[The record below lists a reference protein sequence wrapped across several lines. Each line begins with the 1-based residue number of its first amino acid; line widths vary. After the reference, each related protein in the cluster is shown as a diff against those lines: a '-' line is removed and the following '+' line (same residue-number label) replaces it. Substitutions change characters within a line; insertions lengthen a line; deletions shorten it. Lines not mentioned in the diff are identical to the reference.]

1 MQQKDSGLALILE
14 ILPGLFGFL
23 GIGYMYAGYTTRG
36 ILRLVGWWII
46 LAIAFVISAA
56 TAPLGGI
63 GFLCFAPFAIGVPIV
78 SGLLLKEQMKQG
90 G

>member
-23 GIGYMYAGYTTRG
+23 GIGYMYAGYTTGG

-46 LAIAFVISAA
+46 LVIAVIISAI
-56 TAPLGGI
+56 TAGI
-63 GFLCFAPFAIGVPIV
+63 GLLCFAPFAIGVPIV
-78 SGLLLKEQMKQG
+78 SGLLLKERMKQG

>member
-36 ILRLVGWWII
+36 ILQLVGWWII

-56 TAPLGGI
+56 TAGI

-78 SGLLLKEQMKQG
+78 SGLLLKERMKQG